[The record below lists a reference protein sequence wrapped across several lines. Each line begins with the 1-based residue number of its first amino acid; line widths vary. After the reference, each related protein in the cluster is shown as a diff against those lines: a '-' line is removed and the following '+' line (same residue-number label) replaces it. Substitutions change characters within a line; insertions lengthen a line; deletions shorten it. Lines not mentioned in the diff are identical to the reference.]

1 MNVEVFCI
9 LLLCVLVMRGV
20 AKIVLHMENKHT
32 NKQTNK
38 TQYELGFFLFFFYC
52 PLRRY
57 SPTVG
62 VAAVS

>member
-1 MNVEVFCI
+1 MLVNVEVFCI

-38 TQYELGFFLFFFYC
+38 TQYELGFFLFFFTA
-52 PLRRY
+52 P
-57 SPTVG
+57 
-62 VAAVS
+62 

>member
-20 AKIVLHMENKHT
+20 AKIVLHMENKHK
-32 NKQTNK
+32 NKQTKK
-38 TQYELGFFLFFFYC
+38 TQYELGFFFFFYC